1 VGWRLMPPTT
11 KIIVCLWGEA
21 IGHYG
26 VMVHVHLS
34 LILWPT
40 FHWAS
45 MWRFAWLIGYP
56 PFDIMPTYFQFVLAR
71 GRFVALGEMSFCI
84 LVFLVCY
91 IQFPIHFQFVHNTI
105 TFYPISFAQIYTYVN
120 YILGQRE
127 KPL

>member
-1 VGWRLMPPTT
+1 MTPHATNK
-11 KIIVCLWGEA
+11 KIIVCLWGEV

-34 LILWPT
+34 FILWPT

-56 PFDIMPTYFQFVLAR
+56 PFDIMHSYFPFVLAR
-71 GRFVALGEMSFCI
+71 GRFVTIGKMSFCI
-84 LVFLVCY
+84 LVFFACY
-91 IQFPIHFQFVHNTI
+91 IQFPIHFQFVPSTI
-105 TFYPISFAQIYTYVN
+105 PFYPISFAQIYTYVN

-127 KPL
+127 RPL